1 MGERSCFDLECGGKR
16 SATPLW
22 LHVANNP
29 KRRRRFAL
37 PAHSKINMIENLGN
51 LERTHSCGALGKEDV
66 GQRVTLMGWC
76 AKRRDFGPLTFIDLR
91 DRDGITQIVFN
102 EEKAP
107 DAHAK
112 AKEVRREYVLAVTGT
127 VALRDESARNPK
139 LGTGD
144 VEVQAT
150 EIVILNDARTLPFQ
164 LDAPSSEALA
174 SEDLRLKYRYLDL
187 RRPQLQKNLR
197 LRHSLL
203 LEINRYMDEQGFTQ
217 IETPNLIKSTP
228 EGARDYIV
236 PSRVQPGRFFALPQS
251 PQIFKQ
257 ICMIAGLDKYYQI
270 ARCFRDEDLR
280 ADRQPEFSQLD
291 VEMSFATPDQIYAL
305 VEGLFARVFRI
316 INVELPTPFPRLT
329 YAEVM
334 ERFGSDKPDMR
345 IEGMEL
351 KDLSAALVETT
362 FAPFASVL
370 GAEGQVRGITVR
382 GGANTSRKVLDE
394 LQEFAKRYG
403 AGALAWIKV
412 GDEISSSLLKALGS
426 ETVGRMAE
434 LAEATKGD
442 AVLIVAGKSNVVAAS
457 LGALR
462 NEVARRENL
471 IPQNVFAPLWVTEF
485 PMFEFHEDDGRFY
498 SMHHPFTSPLDEDVP
513 LLERAVSGE
522 TELFAGL
529 RAKAYDAVINGVEVA
544 GGSIRIHRRDVQAI
558 VFKALGMSEETARAR
573 FGFFLDALA
582 YGTPPHGGIA
592 SGIERTM
599 MVLVPTE
606 NIRDVM
612 AFPKTASAQ
621 DLMIDA
627 PGAVDEKQ
635 LAELHLKIVRE

>member
-1 MGERSCFDLECGGKR
+1 
-16 SATPLW
+16 
-22 LHVANNP
+22 
-29 KRRRRFAL
+29 
-37 PAHSKINMIENLGN
+37 MIENLGN
-51 LERTHSCGALGKEDV
+51 LERTHSCGALRKENV
-66 GQRVTLMGWC
+66 GERVTLMGWC
-76 AKRRDFGPLTFIDLR
+76 ARRRDFGPLTFIDLR
-91 DRDGITQIVFN
+91 DRDGITQIVVN
-102 EEKAP
+102 QEKAP
-107 DAHAK
+107 EGAAK
-112 AKEVRREYVLAVTGT
+112 AKEVRGEYVIAAIGEV
-127 VALRDESARNPK
+127 VLRDETARNPK
-139 LGTGD
+139 LATGD

-150 EIVILNDARTLPFQ
+150 EIVILNDAKTLPFQ
-164 LDAPSSEALA
+164 LDAADESLA
-174 SEDLRLKYRYLDL
+174 AEDLRLKYRYLDL
-187 RRPQLQKNLR
+187 RRPQLQANLR
-197 LRHSLL
+197 LRHRMI
-203 LEINRYMDEQGFTQ
+203 LEINRYMDDQGFTQ

-236 PSRVQPGRFFALPQS
+236 PSRVQPGKFFALPQS

-291 VEMSFATPDQIYAL
+291 VEMSFATPDQIYQL
-305 VEGLFARVFRI
+305 VEGLFARVFRLRSI
-316 INVELPTPFPRLT
+316 ELQIPFPRFT
-329 YAEVM
+329 FAEVM
-334 ERFGSDKPDMR
+334 RRFGSDKPDMR
-345 IEGMEL
+345 IDGMEL
-351 KDLSAALVETT
+351 QDLSATLAETT
-362 FAPFASVL
+362 FAPYASVL
-370 GAEGQVRGITVR
+370 SARGEIKGIVVSGA
-382 GGANTSRKVLDE
+382 ASMSRKTLDE

-403 AGALAWIKV
+403 AAALAWIKL
-412 GDEISSSLLKALGS
+412 GDEFSSSLLKVLGHDM
-426 ETVGRMAE
+426 VVD
-434 LAEATKGD
+434 LAGVAGAQKGD
-442 AVLIVAGKSNVVAAS
+442 AVLIVAGKSSVVAAS

-471 IPQNVFAPLWVTEF
+471 IPQNVFAPLWVTDF
-485 PMFEFHEDDGRFY
+485 PMFEFHEDDGRYY
-498 SMHHPFTSPLDEDVP
+498 SMHHPFTSPLDEDVT
-513 LLERAVSGE
+513 LLERAVNGE
-522 TELFAGL
+522 TQLFGSL

-592 SGIERTM
+592 SGIERTL

-627 PGAVDEKQ
+627 PGEVDEKQ
-635 LAELHLKIVRE
+635 LAELHLKIVKES

>member
-1 MGERSCFDLECGGKR
+1 
-16 SATPLW
+16 
-22 LHVANNP
+22 
-29 KRRRRFAL
+29 
-37 PAHSKINMIENLGN
+37 MIDNLGN
-51 LERTHSCGALGKEDV
+51 LERTHSCGALRKEHV
-66 GQRVTLMGWC
+66 GARVTLMGWC
-76 AKRRDFGPLTFIDLR
+76 ARRRDFGPLTFIDLR
-91 DRDGITQIVFN
+91 DRDGITQIVVN
-102 EEKAP
+102 QEHAQA
-107 DAHAK
+107 AHAK
-112 AKEVRREYVLAVTGT
+112 AKEVRGEYVLAVTGQ
-127 VALRDESARNPK
+127 VALRDEGARNPK
-139 LGTGD
+139 HATGD
-144 VEVQAT
+144 VEVQAGDL
-150 EIVILNDARTLPFQ
+150 VILNDARTLPFQ
-164 LDAPSSEALA
+164 LDAPATEALA

-187 RRPQLQKNLR
+187 RRPQLQANLR
-197 LRHSLL
+197 LRHRLL
-203 LEINRYMDEQGFTQ
+203 LEINQYMDEQGFTQ

-236 PSRVQPGRFFALPQS
+236 PSRVQPGKFFALPQS

-305 VEGLFARVFRI
+305 VEGLFARVFRLI
-316 INVELPTPFPRLT
+316 GVELKTPFPRFT
-329 YAEVM
+329 FAEVM
-334 ERFGSDKPDMR
+334 RRYGSDKPDLR

-351 KDLSAALVETT
+351 KDLSPAVAETT
-362 FAPFASVL
+362 FAPFASAL
-370 GAEGQVRGITVR
+370 GAGGEVRGLAVR
-382 GGANTSRKVLDE
+382 DGAKTSRKTLDE

-403 AGALAWIKV
+403 AGALAWIKL
-412 GDEISSSLLKALGS
+412 GEELSSSLLKALGN
-426 ETVGRMAE
+426 ETVIRMAE
-434 LAEATKGD
+434 LAGAKKGD
-442 AVLIVAGKSNVVAAS
+442 AVLIVAGKPDVVAAS

-462 NEVARRENL
+462 NEMAKREKL
-471 IPQNVFAPLWVTEF
+471 IPENVFAPLWVTEF
-485 PMFEFHEDDGRFY
+485 PMFEFHEDDGRYY
-498 SMHHPFTSPLDEDVP
+498 SMHHPFTSPLDEDVA

-522 TELFAGL
+522 TKLFAGL

-544 GGSIRIHRRDVQAI
+544 GGSIRIHRSDVQSV
-558 VFKALGMSEETARAR
+558 VFKALGMTEETARAR
-573 FGFFLDALA
+573 FGFFLDALS

-627 PGAVDEKQ
+627 PGEVDQKQ
-635 LAELHLKIVRE
+635 LEELHLKIVKE